1 MIKGKEKILIVDDE
15 EMIIEVGAQM
25 LVALGY
31 EIKTARSRRGAVEK
45 FKEMHEELDLVILD
59 MNMPGMDGEE
69 TFDALK
75 DIDDEVKVILSSG
88 YILNQ
93 EDSVIFQ
100 RGCLG
105 FLQKPFDLQFLSNTI
120 RQVLEQ

>member
-15 EMIIEVGAQM
+15 EMIIEVCAQM

-31 EIKTARSRRGAVEK
+31 EVKTAMCGRGAVEK
-45 FKEMHEELDLVILD
+45 FKEMHEELDLVIVD
-59 MNMPGMDGEE
+59 MNMPEMDGEE

-75 DIDDEVKVILSSG
+75 EIDDEVKVIISSG
-88 YILNQ
+88 LILDRGNCA
-93 EDSVIFQ
+93 IFK

-105 FLQKPFDLQFLSNTI
+105 FLQKPFELQFLSEKI
-120 RQVLEQ
+120 RQVLDQ